1 MRLPFSIS
9 KQHRAFFA
17 RIGPNARRFRSLRC
31 SRRRAPRSTRAAG
44 SAGLHYAAGP
54 WVGSCASCTSSSLGR
69 HCRNARSAASL
80 RSKRW
85 RPPHDEHQSSRGSDA
100 PETAPTWRQEG
111 QMIEMSMPLSYHVC
125 RAPGALQR
133 ILARLAGDGA
143 ARAGRTSR
151 VLQARIALQSSR
163 ALRSRHTCQS
173 VPLVRRHNVLRTEW
187 LIRRSR
193 PAIAKCPANG
203 MKWLRGSRRSMR
215 CWLNC

>member
-125 RAPGALQR
+125 RAPAQR
-133 ILARLAGDGA
+133 LLLAQLRQEARQRHPSDPA
-143 ARAGRTSR
+143 ARAHGR
-151 VLQARIALQSSR
+151 ARLGR
-163 ALRSRHTCQS
+163 WWC
-173 VPLVRRHNVLRTEW
+173 RRQRY
-187 LIRRSR
+187 
-193 PAIAKCPANG
+193 
-203 MKWLRGSRRSMR
+203 
-215 CWLNC
+215 

>member
-1 MRLPFSIS
+1 MVRLPSTFVQPLGVRPSRLGYSGPLEITHQRPS
-9 KQHRAFFA
+9 SYGLGLFGRGGTGAIGGEGTARRVGVRYAAAFFDFETAPCIFVCPFA
-17 RIGPNARRFRSLRC
+17 RIGPNARRFRSLQC

-54 WVGSCASCTSSSLGR
+54 WVGSCVSCTSSSLGR

-85 RPPHDEHQSSRGSDA
+85 RPPHDEHQSARGSDA

-133 ILARLAGDGA
+133 NLGE
-143 ARAGRTSR
+143 TSR
-151 VLQARIALQSSR
+151 WSHLD
-163 ALRSRHTCQS
+163 
-173 VPLVRRHNVLRTEW
+173 
-187 LIRRSR
+187 
-193 PAIAKCPANG
+193 
-203 MKWLRGSRRSMR
+203 RG
-215 CWLNC
+215 